1 MQISIRPRELLVPE
15 AEPFEHDKLRRRDSI
30 LVLSD
35 LLQSISG
42 SSVIA
47 VDAGW
52 GMGKTTFLRMW
63 AQHLRNGAFPV
74 AIFNAWQ
81 TDFSDQPFL
90 ALSSELMDG
99 LAQHPD
105 MKGRAPLHRLK
116 RAASSVARLAPLPAT
131 RVVAAAIPGVGAQ
144 LAQELSPAVLSPFD
158 EELVRYTETKN
169 AYEEFRRRLGEAAA
183 ELSAGANCRPLVVM
197 IDELDRCRPSY
208 AVALLETAKHLFDAD
223 HIVFVLALNRDQL
236 AHSIKAVY
244 GDRIDA
250 SNYVGRFFDLDY
262 RLPDPNRQL
271 LITTALDSFSIAN
284 FESGRSWFGGTE
296 EDFPKSLL
304 PLILDRPSL
313 SHRQLLQT
321 IHRLAVIF
329 ASLPKAEPVHLEML
343 SILLTLRAVDASLY
357 QRFAAGEV
365 TDEEAIAAFGGIQ
378 PSSAPPKDRR
388 RAQIAIESMH
398 CIGACLAS
406 ADGGHVPDARMH
418 PLLSKYHRSAS
429 DIQALPLE
437 QRREFRN
444 AEAVVQRVS
453 KLCEYS
459 GIETAAAR
467 EQAVDNVNFTAS
479 IRQLELFPEPDAQGH
494 TL

>member
-1 MQISIRPRELLVPE
+1 MTISLRPRELLVPE
-15 AEPFEHDKLRRRDSI
+15 AQPFEHDKLGRRDSI
-30 LVLSD
+30 LVLTD
-35 LLQSISG
+35 VLQSISG

-52 GMGKTTFLRMW
+52 GMGKTSFLRMW
-63 AQHLRNGAFPV
+63 AHHLQNGAFPV

-99 LAQHPD
+99 LAQHPA
-105 MKGRAPLHRLK
+105 MKGSAPLHRLK
-116 RAASSVARLAPLPAT
+116 RAAASVARLAPLPTT

-144 LAQELSPAVLSPFD
+144 LAKELSPAVLSPFD
-158 EELVRYTETKN
+158 VELMRYTETKN
-169 AYEEFRRRLGEAAA
+169 AHAEFRRRLGEAAA
-183 ELSAGANCRPLVVM
+183 ELSAAADGRPLVVM

-236 AHSIKAVY
+236 AHSIEAVY

-250 SNYVGRFFDLDY
+250 SDYVGRFFDLDY
-262 RLPDPNRQL
+262 RLPEPDRQL
-271 LITTALDSFSIAN
+271 LIATALDSFSIAD
-284 FESGRSWFGGTE
+284 FESGRGWFGGTE
-296 EDFPKSLL
+296 QDYPKNLL

-313 SHRQLLQT
+313 SHRQLLQI
-321 IHRLAVIF
+321 IHRLAAIL
-329 ASLPKAEPVHLEML
+329 ASLPEAEPVHLEML

-357 QRFAAGEV
+357 QRFAAGNA
-365 TDEEAIAAFGGIQ
+365 TDKEAVAAFGDVR
-378 PSSAPPKDRR
+378 PSGASPTDRR
-388 RAQIAIESMH
+388 RAQIAIESML

-418 PLLSKYHRSAS
+418 PLLSKYHRSSA
-429 DIQALPLE
+429 DIQAMPVG

-444 AEAVVQRVS
+444 ADAVVKRVTE
-453 KLCEYS
+453 LCEYS
-459 GIETAAAR
+459 GTETTAGR
-467 EQAVDNVNFTAS
+467 EQAIDNVSFTAS
-479 IRQLELFPEPDAQGH
+479 IRQLELFAKPDTQGQ

>member
-1 MQISIRPRELLVPE
+1 MTISVRPRELLVPA
-15 AEPFEHDKLRRRDSI
+15 AEPFEHDKLGRRESI
-30 LVLSD
+30 LMLTNV
-35 LLQSISG
+35 LQSISG

-47 VDAGW
+47 IDAGW
-52 GMGKTTFLRMW
+52 GMGKTSFLRMW
-63 AQHLRNGAFPV
+63 AQHLQNAAFPV
-74 AIFNAWQ
+74 ASFNAWR

-99 LAQHPD
+99 LAQHPG

-116 RAASSVARLAPLPAT
+116 RAAASVARLAPLPTT

-158 EELVRYTETKN
+158 VQLMRYTETKH

-183 ELSAGANCRPLVVM
+183 ELSAGADGRPLVVM

-223 HIVFVLALNRDQL
+223 HIVFVLALNRVQL

-250 SNYVGRFFDLDY
+250 SNYIGRFFDLDY
-262 RLPDPNRQL
+262 RLPDPDRQM
-271 LITTALDSFSIAN
+271 LIATGLDSFAVAG
-284 FESGRSWFGGTE
+284 FESGRGWFGGTE
-296 EDFPKSLL
+296 QDFPKNLL

-343 SILLTLRAVDASLY
+343 SILLTLRAVDGSLY
-357 QRFAAGEV
+357 QRFAAGNA
-365 TDEEAIAAFGGIQ
+365 TDEEALAAFGDVR
-378 PSSAPPKDRR
+378 PSSAPPRDRH
-388 RAQIAIESMH
+388 RAQIAIESML

-406 ADGGHVPDARMH
+406 ADPGHVPDARMH
-418 PLLSKYHRSAS
+418 PLLSKYHRSRS
-429 DIQALPLE
+429 DIEAMPVE

-444 AEAVVQRVS
+444 ADAVVHRVK

-459 GIETAAAR
+459 GTQAAAGR

-479 IRQLELFPEPDAQGH
+479 IRQLELFAEPDD
-494 TL
+494 